1 MAQTID
7 VRSTV
12 AQANGFSV
20 EVKDTSLICN
30 RYFPTTAGDEFA
42 GKEVLFDF
50 DSSDL
55 EKGAFVTSG
64 YKDCNTVSWIANAVV
79 PPRVANQ
86 ESVDPT
92 DQDRMLFERL
102 CRAQGAD
109 TNRSAAYQDLLNI
122 KAARLAKRTDRA
134 REVLGALVL
143 KEGKI
148 SFDQD
153 QNTSGG
159 ADTDLISCKFYDS
172 KKGADNHY
180 IVAKA
185 WSDAKAQPYNDV
197 CAMVNEGMKRG
208 RMYEDLLLGAEAWSA
223 LSKDQRF
230 AQFAGATFHSEGMI
244 IDFGDVEG
252 AQHVARAVFNGVQLN
267 VIVYSGA
274 YKNAAGEIV
283 TFIDPNA
290 AILISSGIGRGLQG
304 GCTLLNPDSI
314 GYGIENSF
322 VGMTGIHMQS
332 IFKDFNNQ
340 KIYLREESR
349 PLPAPRHSVNE
360 WDWIYCDTSLAF
372 ADGKARTG
380 EVYKGVAIDED
391 KAVTWA
397 TNGNGSDTVCMAGDE
412 VTVTKG
418 TVSGKTVK
426 LYAVRDGK
434 PAEAVVEKGGKI
446 VVPVDSDRDDEDKAI
461 IFATAE

>member
-109 TNRSAAYQDLLNI
+109 TNRAAAYQDLLNI

-185 WSDAKAQPYNDV
+185 WSDPKAQPYNDI

-274 YKNAAGEIV
+274 YKNAAGELV

-290 AILISSGIGRGLQG
+290 AILISQGIGRGLQG

-397 TNGNGSDTVCMAGDE
+397 TNGTGSDTVCMAGDE

-434 PAEAVVEKGGKI
+434 PAEAVVEKGGKV

>member
-109 TNRSAAYQDLLNI
+109 TNRAAAYQDLLNI

-185 WSDAKAQPYNDV
+185 WSDPKAQPYNDI

-274 YKNAAGEIV
+274 YKNAAGELV

-290 AILISSGIGRGLQG
+290 AILISQGIGRGLQG

-397 TNGNGSDTVCMAGDE
+397 TNGTGSDTVCMAGDE

>member
-64 YKDCNTVSWIANAVV
+64 YKDCNTVSWIANAVI

-86 ESVDPT
+86 ESVDPN

-180 IVAKA
+180 VVAKA
-185 WSDAKAQPYNDV
+185 WSDPKAQPYNDV

-274 YKNAAGEIV
+274 YKNAAGELV

-290 AILISSGIGRGLQG
+290 AILISQGIGRGLQG

-380 EVYKGVAIDED
+380 EVYKGVSIDED
-391 KAVTWA
+391 KALTWA
-397 TNGNGSDTVCMAGDE
+397 TNGTGSDTVCMAGDE

>member
-12 AQANGFSV
+12 AQADGFSV
-20 EVKDTSLICN
+20 SVNDSTLICN

-64 YKDCNTVSWIANAVV
+64 YKDANTVSWIANAVV

-109 TNRSAAYQDLLNI
+109 TNRAAAYQDLLNI

-134 REVLGALVL
+134 REILGALVL

-153 QNTSGG
+153 KNTTVGS
-159 ADTDLISCKFYDS
+159 DTDLISCKFYDS

-180 IVAKA
+180 VVAKA
-185 WSDAKAQPYNDV
+185 WSEADVKPYDDV

-208 RMYEDLLLGAEAWSA
+208 RAYEDLLLGANAWSA
-223 LSKDQRF
+223 LSRDDRF
-230 AQFAGATFHSEGMI
+230 MKFAGATFHSDGMV

-274 YKNAAGEIV
+274 YKNAAGELV

-340 KIYLREESR
+340 KIYIREESR

-360 WDWIYCDTSLAF
+360 WDWIYCDTSLANE
-372 ADGKARTG
+372 AGARSG
-380 EVYKGVAIDED
+380 EVYKGVSIDDD
-391 KAVTWA
+391 KSLTWVA
-397 TNGNGSDTVCMAGDE
+397 ASSDNTVVCFAGDS
-412 VTVTKG
+412 VDVKKG
-418 TVSGKTVK
+418 TVTGKTVK

-434 PAEAVVEKGGKI
+434 PAEELKETGSKI
-446 VVPVDSDRDDEDKAI
+446 IVPVDSDRDEDDKAI
-461 IFATAE
+461 IFATAV

>member
-64 YKDCNTVSWIANAVV
+64 YKDCNTVSWIANAVI

-86 ESVDPT
+86 ESVDPN

-109 TNRSAAYQDLLNI
+109 TNRAAAYQDLLNI

-185 WSDAKAQPYNDV
+185 WSDPKAQPYNDV

-274 YKNAAGEIV
+274 YKNAAGELV

-290 AILISSGIGRGLQG
+290 AILISQGIGRGLQG

-380 EVYKGVAIDED
+380 EVYKGVSIDED
-391 KAVTWA
+391 KALTWA
-397 TNGNGSDTVCMAGDE
+397 TNGTGSDVACMAGDE

>member
-12 AQANGFSV
+12 AQADGFSV

-64 YKDCNTVSWIANAVV
+64 YKDANTVSWIANAVV

-109 TNRSAAYQDLLNI
+109 TNRAAAYQDLLNI

-148 SFDQD
+148 VFDQD
-153 QNTSGG
+153 KNTSGG
-159 ADTDLISCKFYDS
+159 SDTDLISCKFYDS

-180 IVAKA
+180 VVAKA
-185 WSDAKAQPYNDV
+185 WSEADAKPYDDV

-208 RMYEDLLLGAEAWSA
+208 RMYEDLLLGANAWGA
-223 LSKDQRF
+223 LSRDERF
-230 AQFAGATFHSEGMI
+230 MKFAGSTFHSEGMV

-274 YKNAAGEIV
+274 YKNAAGELV

-340 KIYLREESR
+340 KIYIREESR

-360 WDWIYCDTSLAF
+360 WDWIYCDTSLAN
-372 ADGKARTG
+372 AAGARSG
-380 EVYKGVAIDED
+380 EVYKGVSVSIAE
-391 KAVTWA
+391 
-397 TNGNGSDTVCMAGDE
+397 GSGITGAAGHDGVCFAGDE

-418 TVSGKTVK
+418 TATGKTVK

-434 PAEAVVEKGGKI
+434 PAEELKETGSKI
-446 VVPVDSDRDDEDKAI
+446 VVPVDSDRDEDDKAI
-461 IFATAE
+461 VLAAIG

>member
-109 TNRSAAYQDLLNI
+109 TNRAAAYQDLLNI

-153 QNTSGG
+153 QNTSVG

-180 IVAKA
+180 VVAKA
-185 WSDAKAQPYNDV
+185 WSDPKAQPYNDV

-274 YKNAAGEIV
+274 YKNAAGELV

-290 AILISSGIGRGLQG
+290 AILISQGIGRGLQG

-380 EVYKGVAIDED
+380 EVYKGVSIDED
-391 KAVTWA
+391 KSVTWA
-397 TNGNGSDTVCMAGDE
+397 TNGTGSDTVCMAGDE

-418 TVSGKTVK
+418 TVTSKTVK

>member
-12 AQANGFSV
+12 AQSDGFSV
-20 EVKDTSLICN
+20 SVNDSTLICN

-64 YKDCNTVSWIANAVV
+64 YKDANTVSWIANAVI

-109 TNRSAAYQDLLNI
+109 TNRAAAYQDLLNI

-153 QNTSGG
+153 KNTTAGS
-159 ADTDLISCKFYDS
+159 DTDLISCKFYDS

-180 IVAKA
+180 VVAKA
-185 WSDAKAQPYNDV
+185 WSEADAKPYDDV

-208 RMYEDLLLGAEAWSA
+208 RAYEDLLLGANAWSA
-223 LSKDQRF
+223 LSRDERF
-230 AQFAGATFHSEGMI
+230 MKFAGATFHSDGMV

-274 YKNAAGEIV
+274 YKNAAGALV

-340 KIYLREESR
+340 KIYIREESR

-360 WDWIYCDTSLAF
+360 WDWIYCDTSLANV
-372 ADGKARTG
+372 AGARSG
-380 EVYKGVAIDED
+380 EVYKGVAIDDD
-391 KAVTWA
+391 KSLTWA
-397 TNGNGSDTVCMAGDE
+397 TASTGSDGVCFAGDS
-412 VTVTKG
+412 VDVKKG
-418 TVSGKTVK
+418 TVAGKTVK

-434 PAEAVVEKGGKI
+434 PAEELKETGSKI
-446 VVPVDSDRDDEDKAI
+446 VIPVDSDRDEDDKAI
-461 IFATAE
+461 IFATAV

>member
-109 TNRSAAYQDLLNI
+109 TNRAAAYQDLLNI

-153 QNTSGG
+153 QNTSVGS
-159 ADTDLISCKFYDS
+159 DTDLISCKFYDS

-180 IVAKA
+180 VVAKA
-185 WSDAKAQPYNDV
+185 WSDAKAQPYNDI

-274 YKNAAGEIV
+274 YKNAAGELV

-290 AILISSGIGRGLQG
+290 AILISQGIGRGLQG

-380 EVYKGVAIDED
+380 EVYKGVSIDED
-391 KAVTWA
+391 KALTWA
-397 TNGNGSDTVCMAGDE
+397 TNGTGSETVCMAGDE

>member
-12 AQANGFSV
+12 ASADGFSV
-20 EVKDTSLICN
+20 SVNDSTLICN

-64 YKDCNTVSWIANAVV
+64 YKDANTVSWIANAVV

-109 TNRSAAYQDLLNI
+109 TNRAAAYQDLLNI

-134 REVLGALVL
+134 REVLGSLVL

-148 SFDQD
+148 VFDQD
-153 QNTSGG
+153 KNTSGG
-159 ADTDLISCKFYDS
+159 SDTDLISCKFYDS

-180 IVAKA
+180 VVAKA
-185 WSDAKAQPYNDV
+185 WSEADAKPYDDV

-208 RMYEDLLLGAEAWSA
+208 RMYEDLLLGANAWGA
-223 LSKDQRF
+223 LSRDERF
-230 AQFAGATFHSEGMI
+230 MKFAGSTFHSEGMV

-274 YKNAAGEIV
+274 YKNAAGELV

-340 KIYLREESR
+340 KIYIREESR

-360 WDWIYCDTSLAF
+360 WDWIYCDTSLAN
-372 ADGKARTG
+372 ATGARSG
-380 EVYKGVAIDED
+380 EVYKGVSVSIAE
-391 KAVTWA
+391 
-397 TNGNGSDTVCMAGDE
+397 GSGITGAAGHDGVCFAGDE

-418 TVSGKTVK
+418 TATGKTVK

-434 PAEAVVEKGGKI
+434 PAEELKETGNKI
-446 VVPVDSDRDDEDKAI
+446 KVPVDSDRDEDDKAI
-461 IFATAE
+461 VLAAIG